1 MMNEFN
7 VRGKKV
13 IVEGKSYYVMYLN
26 LFDAMEVKAY
36 TLDLDNIDEVPEVY
50 RTTFILMLK
59 SICNST
65 KCDIG
70 FREDGGTIIYSR
82 NRKQFNKA
90 AELLE
95 ARIEF
100 YFGEFVA

>member
-7 VRGKKV
+7 VRGKK
-13 IVEGKSYYVMYLN
+13 INVEGKIYYAMCLN

-36 TLDLDNIDEVPEVY
+36 TLDLDDINEVPEVY
-50 RTTFILMLK
+50 RTTFILMLQ

-65 KCDIG
+65 KCEIF
-70 FREDGGTIIYSR
+70 FREDGRTIIYSR
-82 NRKQFNKA
+82 DRKRFNKA